1 LDFDLHYSI
10 PGFNWRPS
18 IDIFTCLQ
26 KHFLFSFLTCE
37 RFHSVSWLVVTIH
50 HCTLQVADLSI
61 AQGLRTCWNITSRQ
75 WGQLTWCLH
84 QWDDLIFSIL
94 VSHSLW
100 SSDFY
105 CQALSSFILGVFPLF
120 WSGPG
125 LDSLVWIRFFYLTF
139 YSTSHI
145 CCMCV
150 CVVVWLSP
158 QSLGCGLD
166 RRPWKVK
173 GLNIHFQCRH
183 FLWRQ
188 IWSCILF
195 IFFCQVSFSANL
207 LSRQQQ
213 IEAAYNIWT
222 TNCEKVY
229 TLSR

>member
-1 LDFDLHYSI
+1 MLD
-10 PGFNWRPS
+10 
-18 IDIFTCLQ
+18 
-26 KHFLFSFLTCE
+26 
-37 RFHSVSWLVVTIH
+37 
-50 HCTLQVADLSI
+50 
-61 AQGLRTCWNITSRQ
+61 
-75 WGQLTWCLH
+75 

-94 VSHSLW
+94 DSVTVCDHLTFIVKLCPVSSWGFSLCLW
-100 SSDFY
+100 S
-105 CQALSSFILGVFPLF
+105 
-120 WSGPG
+120 G
-125 LDSLVWIRFFYLTF
+125 LDSLVWIRFLYLTF
-139 YSTSHI
+139 NSTSHI

-150 CVVVWLSP
+150 CVVVWLGP

-195 IFFCQVSFSANL
+195 IFFCQVSFCANL

-229 TLSR
+229 ALSGLDLRRLMT